1 MTRIIPTI
9 FAKKQQ
15 EFQERFE
22 RLMPIAS
29 EFQIDFMDGK
39 FHSVKGVMPSQLKIL
54 PQKSFEAHMM
64 VKEPHRYVDQA
75 KKLGFQ
81 RYLFH
86 IESQDSEA
94 QTKLLIKKIHES
106 GMKAGVVLNPKTSIN
121 KIKPFLKEADLVM
134 FMGHEPGHENVGVD
148 SQVYKKIR
156 NLREQFPRLPIEVDG
171 GVDEKTAAR
180 FKRAG
185 ATRLSVGSAI
195 SSAKDPRDALRKL
208 RGLTR

>member
-15 EFQERFE
+15 EFQERFD
-22 RLMPIAS
+22 RLMPIAQ

-39 FHSVKGVMPSQLKIL
+39 FHAVKGMLPSQIKTL

-64 VKEPHRYVDQA
+64 VNNPERYVEQA

-81 RYLFH
+81 RFLFH
-86 IESQDSEA
+86 IESQDSEEK
-94 QTKLLIKKIHES
+94 TRLLIDKIHKS
-106 GMKAGVVLNPKTSIN
+106 GMKAGVVLNPKTSLN
-121 KIKPFLKEADLVM
+121 SVKPFLKTADLVM
-134 FMGHEPGHENVGVD
+134 FMGHEPGYENVGVD

-156 NLREQFPRLPIEVDG
+156 NLREEFPRLPIEVDG
-171 GVDEKTAAR
+171 GVDMKTAPKFA
-180 FKRAG
+180 KAG

-195 SSAKDPRDALRKL
+195 SSADDPRDALKELRKV
-208 RGLTR
+208 TR